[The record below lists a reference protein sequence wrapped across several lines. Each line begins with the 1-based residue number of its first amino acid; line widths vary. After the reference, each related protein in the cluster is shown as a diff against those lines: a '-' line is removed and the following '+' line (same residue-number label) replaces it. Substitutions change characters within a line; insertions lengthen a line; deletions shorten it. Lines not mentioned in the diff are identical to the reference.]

1 MSSQL
6 RNMFTESTEAHIA
19 SIESLILAL
28 RPLVQGMQSMMHWA
42 DSSVKDRLETIKF
55 HLLSAENYT
64 GLIGNIKSG
73 NSIRLPTLSTQQKQK
88 LVELMIVVME
98 MQDDMD
104 EAVKELEFIV
114 EQHEKVEWFLGS
126 DLRETGRNII

>member
-1 MSSQL
+1 
-6 RNMFTESTEAHIA
+6 MFTESTEAHIA

-28 RPLVQGMQSMMHWA
+28 QPLVEEMQSMMRWV
-42 DSSVKDRLETIKF
+42 DSSVKNGLGIIKF

-64 GLIGNIKSG
+64 GLIENIKSS

-88 LVELMIVVME
+88 LDELMIVVME

-104 EAVKELEFIV
+104 EAVKELKFIV
-114 EQHEKVEWFLGS
+114 EQHEKVE
-126 DLRETGRNII
+126 